1 MFLYVK
7 GSLWYFYIILV
18 ILLLLFDL
26 KRKLMFNRVVGL
38 GFDDFLYEFKKGGG
52 GVDEVI
58 LFFLVKGKN
67 KKIEFKYWKGLVR
80 K

>member
-52 GVDEVI
+52 VDEVI

>member
-38 GFDDFLYEFKKGGG
+38 GFDDFLYEFKKGGW
-52 GVDEVI
+52 VDEVI